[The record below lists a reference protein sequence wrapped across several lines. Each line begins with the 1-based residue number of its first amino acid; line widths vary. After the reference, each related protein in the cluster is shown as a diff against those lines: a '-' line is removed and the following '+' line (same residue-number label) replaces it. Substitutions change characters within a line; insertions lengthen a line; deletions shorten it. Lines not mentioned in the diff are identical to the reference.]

1 MNRILTQWLMLAVLL
16 VAWSCAPQVEVAPVT
31 AVAATAEEQAVV
43 YLAGSRIPPV
53 LFQVAIHNEETGLF
67 SGFLI
72 DQQGAVRSYSLR
84 EAPYEFQQYRITR
97 VGTDALRQLSRQAT
111 AEAVRLDPADLA
123 TRVRA
128 IAASRDHQLTVRGRN
143 PQASETIAFYTYAY
157 PEEHLTENGCSAGN
171 YSQEEGATFVQVPL
185 QIEGKVNALNE
196 AGYAT
201 GNIRWLTQLLTT
213 IETK

>member
-1 MNRILTQWLMLAVLL
+1 MNRTLTKWLMLSVAL

-31 AVAATAEEQAVV
+31 AVAVTEQEQAAA
-43 YLAGSRIPPV
+43 YLSGSRIPPV
-53 LFQVAIHNEETGLF
+53 LYQVAIHNEETGLF

-72 DQQGAVRSYSLR
+72 DQQGTVRSYSLR
-84 EAPYEFQQYRITR
+84 QAPLEFQQYQITR
-97 VGTDALRQLSRQAT
+97 VGTEALRQLTRQST
-111 AEAVRLDPADLA
+111 REAVRLDPAELA

-128 IAASRDHQLTVRGRN
+128 IAASRDHQLNVRGRN
-143 PQASETIAFYTYAY
+143 PRATETIAFYTYAF
-157 PEEHLTENGCSAGN
+157 PEEHLTQNGCSAGN
-171 YSQEEGATFVQVPL
+171 YSQEEGATFVQIPL